1 MDNKY
6 VTMERI
12 YKLNVT
18 VDLEELR
25 DYYKN
30 IVEQYQH
37 KKFVHSE
44 QKSYIKRE
52 AYTTDQID
60 EFGENVEHDLNRM
73 PHGWSIQSYLPDENR
88 ICAPWNVLTK
98 NPVPEWNTEL
108 YFGIAEKIAKKF
120 PMGYRMG
127 ISLSYPGSYIPTHVD
142 ESWHVHIP
150 IYSPKKA
157 YFDFDDVGER
167 HNLEAGFIY
176 LVDTTQMHSV
186 HNEDLEDRPHL
197 LFSVKAEDVESVL
210 AITGAI

>member
-1 MDNKY
+1 MNR
-6 VTMERI
+6 VT
-12 YKLNVT
+12 KLNVI
-18 VDLEELR
+18 VDLNQLR
-25 DYYKN
+25 DYYK
-30 IVEQYQH
+30 ILVENYQH

-44 QKSYIKRE
+44 QKNYIKRE

-108 YFGIAEKIAKKF
+108 YFGIAEKIAEKF

-167 HNLEAGFIY
+167 HNLEAGSIY

-186 HNEDLEDRPHL
+186 HNEDIEDRPHL

>member
-1 MDNKY
+1 MKK
-6 VTMERI
+6 I

-18 VDLEELR
+18 VNIEELR
-25 DYYKN
+25 DYYKT

-44 QKSYIKRE
+44 QKSYIKKE

-60 EFGENVEHDLNRM
+60 EFGDNVEHDLNRM
-73 PHGWSIQSYLPDENR
+73 PHGWSIQSYLPDESR

-98 NPVPEWNTEL
+98 NPVTEWNTEL
-108 YFGIAEKIAKKF
+108 YFGIAEKIQQKF

-127 ISLSYPGSYIPTHVD
+127 ISLSYPGSYIPKHMD

-167 HNLEAGFIY
+167 YHLEAGSVY
-176 LVDTTQMHSV
+176 LVNTTQNHSV
-186 HNEDLEDRPHL
+186 RNDDVEDRSHL
-197 LFSVKAEDVESVL
+197 LFSVKIEDVESVL
-210 AITGAI
+210 KITGAI